1 MKIILCMP
9 VLQGNGSKFTATN
22 LAHYTKTL
30 YPSKRVALVDFDT
43 NTPYLAE
50 RLAIQDTTHS
60 IDNLTDIIDGNYL
73 DFSLFEQ
80 NMIVL
85 KSGVQ
90 LLKGT
95 KMVGAKQLINK
106 THIEA
111 IISLLKENYDYVFIS
126 VSNEVSPGT
135 VYGLFNA
142 DEILLITR
150 NNYPN
155 YAHIERV
162 LKLINNY
169 KNNDSKIR
177 LVINQYSDLSE
188 VSFNTVTKK
197 YNIEDTELIPY
208 IPESF
213 DHNDL
218 DKGLI
223 SGNFFKSKNKAQEP
237 FEILINKIINN

>member
-30 YPSKRVALVDFDT
+30 YPSKRVALIDFDI

-95 KMVGAKQLINK
+95 KMVGAKNLINK
-106 THIEA
+106 SHIET
-111 IISLLKENYDYVFIS
+111 IISLLKENYDYVYIS
-126 VSNEVSPGT
+126 VSNEISPGT

-169 KNNDSKIR
+169 KNNDSKVR

-188 VSFNTVTKK
+188 VSFNSVIKK
-197 YNIEDTELIPY
+197 YNIVDTELIPY
-208 IPESF
+208 IPECF

-237 FEILINKIINN
+237 FETLINKIIKD